1 MERTLDDLVQRFRDR
16 TLPKS
21 EWTHG
26 AHLAV
31 GMWYVANHGPWEA
44 LGLLRT
50 GIRALND
57 AHGVANSETSGYHE
71 TITSA
76 YVALLSMWC
85 DAHPFESAA
94 VRLSSLRRSAV
105 VERDV
110 LLRFYSREVLFSTAA
125 RARWVKPDL
134 GPLRVTALDDES
146 TGRP

>member
-21 EWTHG
+21 EWTHD

-31 GMWYVANHGPWEA
+31 GMWHVANCGPWEA
-44 LGLLRT
+44 LDLLRT

-94 VRLSSLRRSAV
+94 VRLSSLRQSPVA
-105 VERDV
+105 EPEV
-110 LLRFYSREVLFSTAA
+110 LLRFYSRNVLFSPAA
-125 RARWVKPDL
+125 RAGWVKPDL
-134 GPLRVTALDDES
+134 GPLRLTALGDKS
-146 TGRP
+146 TGRQ